1 MAGSQMRVHKKM
13 DKIFQRL
20 DALEDNDKALTKQ
33 TKYLKQLV
41 ALARQDSALQRKESK
56 KRMSAHLPASKVS
69 EKKARKRK
77 G

>member
-41 ALARQDSALQRKESK
+41 VLAKQDSALQRKESK
-56 KRMSAHLPASKVS
+56 KIMRARLLDGKGDG
-69 EKKARKRK
+69 KKAKKRK

>member
-1 MAGSQMRVHKKM
+1 MAGSQMRVHKKI

-41 ALARQDSALQRKESK
+41 VLAKQDSVLQRKESK
-56 KRMSAHLPASKVS
+56 KIMRARLLDSKGDG
-69 EKKARKRK
+69 KKAKKRK

>member
-41 ALARQDSALQRKESK
+41 VLAKQDSARQRKESK
-56 KRMSAHLPASKVS
+56 KRMCARLLDNKGDG
-69 EKKARKRK
+69 KKAKKKKR
-77 G
+77 